1 MHCVSAVHLH
11 TAGWCGARQ
20 YKTMQG
26 HARAVH
32 CKRKCKSHMRYMYVR
47 QSSNAKLHKLSH
59 GEAYTVGE
67 VDAAS
72 HLEFLELL
80 VPTAPECIG
89 KCDQ

>member
-1 MHCVSAVHLH
+1 
-11 TAGWCGARQ
+11 
-20 YKTMQG
+20 
-26 HARAVH
+26 
-32 CKRKCKSHMRYMYVR
+32 MRYMYVR
-47 QSSNAKLHKLSH
+47 QSSNAKLQHKLSH